1 MKHKQFDDS
10 IGNSTFNNEELR
22 FTDLSRRK
30 FIKSSTL
37 ITVATTLPFLLNT
50 THSAKAKPLMKD
62 VPDNIDTFR
71 GMMPIMATPVDNNY
85 KVDIVS
91 QRRHVDYCIQ
101 CGAVAV
107 GHFAHASEFKK
118 ISDADR
124 SHLLEVVVDQVKGR
138 VPFFAGVTGKTS
150 AETIKYA
157 KEAEK
162 KGADIIMTSLP
173 YVDQPDQAGTLTMFK
188 DLASAVTTPIIIQD
202 TGRTAHILTPDLV
215 MQIARQTGQ
224 IHSVKAESADFLTKT
239 SQLLEQFDGTM
250 QVIGGAGGK
259 HMISLLRLGV
269 TAFMTGTE
277 AVEFHT
283 AAVAAYL
290 RGDEKKA
297 AFIYYNKILPY
308 FMFYAAGNWKRNL
321 KMMLHMRG
329 IIDTPNMLQ
338 PDDTEPAYGKI
349 VMDEYLW
356 TLENIGWNK
365 KWPNI
370 Q

>member
-1 MKHKQFDDS
+1 MTEQKPLSDCHLDS
-10 IGNSTFNNEELR
+10 NEKLKI
-22 FTDLSRRK
+22 TDSSRRK
-30 FIKSSTL
+30 FIKSGAI
-37 ITVATTLPFLLNT
+37 ITAAMALPFQLGAAYNVKTKSLVETDPIN
-50 THSAKAKPLMKD
+50 
-62 VPDNIDTFR
+62 NGTFR
-71 GMMPIMATPVDNNY
+71 GMMPIMATPVDNDF
-85 KVDIVS
+85 KIDIVS

-101 CGAVAV
+101 TGAVAI

-118 ISDADR
+118 ISDTDR
-124 SHLLEVVVDQVKGR
+124 TLLLEVVVDQIKGR

-150 AETIKYA
+150 SETIKYA
-157 KEAEK
+157 REAEE

-173 YVDQPDQAGTLTMFK
+173 YEDQPDQTGTLAMFK
-188 DLASAVTTPIIIQD
+188 DLASAVSTPIIIQD
-202 TGRTAHILTPDLV
+202 TPRTADILTPDLV
-215 MQIARQTGQ
+215 MQIARETGQ

-277 AVEFHT
+277 AVEFHA

-290 RGDEKKA
+290 SGDEKKA
-297 AFIYYNKILPY
+297 ASIYYNKILPY

-338 PDDTEPAYGKI
+338 PDDTPPAYGKI

-356 TLENIGWNK
+356 TLDHIGWNK
-365 KWPNI
+365 KWPDI
-370 Q
+370 R